1 MQKQK
6 IKEVMKRNND
16 KIGKNVEQDFY
27 KKRSLKSNIRKY
39 FRDNLFNYY
48 E

>member
-1 MQKQK
+1 MKETMQKQK

-27 KKRSLKSNIRKY
+27 KKGV
-39 FRDNLFNYY
+39 
-48 E
+48 